1 MPDDNSLNVMKDE
14 QNYQL
19 LNLFN
24 HEKGVFCWQHF
35 KKELMKRQF
44 RRNISWKF
52 IETGWANQ

>member
-24 HEKGVFCWQHF
+24 HEKGVFC
-35 KKELMKRQF
+35 
-44 RRNISWKF
+44 
-52 IETGWANQ
+52 